1 MPSFA
6 IVLAAAAINA
16 AVAQGAIA
24 QGATAEGR
32 IRLAQTSTVTNC
44 MMTCNALGFLQA
56 IYRDRQVQL
65 PVRMRAAIEALPFE
79 SPKLSATAVFPAG
92 EDFAAMLDRAI
103 QGSQGNGRNVPQI
116 ELSAEPEPSND
127 ELGAN

>member
-1 MPSFA
+1 
-6 IVLAAAAINA
+6 
-16 AVAQGAIA
+16 
-24 QGATAEGR
+24 
-32 IRLAQTSTVTNC
+32 
-44 MMTCNALGFLQA
+44 MMTCNTLGFLQA
-56 IYRDRQVQL
+56 IYRDRQVRL

-79 SPKLSATAVFPAG
+79 SPELSATAVFPAG
-92 EDFAAMLDRAI
+92 EDFAAMLYRAI